1 MAVLL
6 VRMRVSVSVKVNIRE
21 YSSGN
26 PRLFDVEENNL
37 GSERTNMNQ
46 LYFGR
51 FNVHLSICQNQKYMM
66 LNLEV
71 TDREVSFCLSMLQL
85 ASVKRT

>member
-37 GSERTNMNQ
+37 GSERTNCILADLMSIQRSVLMLLLTTARQ
-46 LYFGR
+46 LLLRLILLKHG
-51 FNVHLSICQNQKYMM
+51 
-66 LNLEV
+66 
-71 TDREVSFCLSMLQL
+71 
-85 ASVKRT
+85 